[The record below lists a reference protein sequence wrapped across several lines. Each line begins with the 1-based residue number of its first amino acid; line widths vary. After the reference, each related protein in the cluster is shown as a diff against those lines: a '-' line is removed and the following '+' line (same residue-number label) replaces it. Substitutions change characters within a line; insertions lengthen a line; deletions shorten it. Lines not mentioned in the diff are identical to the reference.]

1 MTTFLRVISCGLID
15 LHHPN
20 SNHTEGSPNPSMRRA
35 AEITLPRISS
45 FSSSNPNNN
54 ATAPGSPRK
63 NKRLSGQ
70 HIVSRLSRRR
80 HRSKNRQSYDGYEGT
95 DANGGGSKN
104 VQGLVGATGEDFRIR
119 DEDIAVSAYQPSC
132 AASIASSMTRPH
144 LSLTNTSSAFHEIT
158 GGSGLAPPPM
168 PDLNAAMAASNAS
181 LSGKGAARPRS
192 GLANVENTNDDELV
206 ATASMQLNGHGRVS
220 GAGASPKSMSL
231 TSNTTAAT
239 PLTSPRPSATIERTT
254 NKPDHIHNHT
264 LVVDTALDR
273 HFGF

>member
-1 MTTFLRVISCGLID
+1 M
-15 LHHPN
+15 
-20 SNHTEGSPNPSMRRA
+20 RA
-35 AEITLPRISS
+35 AEITLPRIST
-45 FSSSNPNNN
+45 FSSSSPKNNT
-54 ATAPGSPRK
+54 TAPSSPRK

-70 HIVSRLSRRR
+70 HIVSRLSRR
-80 HRSKNRQSYDGYEGT
+80 HRSKNRQSYDGFEGT
-95 DANGGGSKN
+95 DASGGGSKN

-158 GGSGLAPPPM
+158 GGELAPPPM
-168 PDLNAAMAASNAS
+168 PDLNAAMAASSPS
-181 LSGKGAARPRS
+181 LSGKGAARPQS
-192 GLANVENTNDDELV
+192 GLANVENTNDDELA
-206 ATASMQLNGHGRVS
+206 ATTSMQLNGNSRVL

-264 LVVDTALDR
+264 LVVDTVLDR